1 MPKMVENT
9 WQKIKRNQRILA
21 SAVVCNPTLV
31 LYSINKVLSIFRPT
45 YLLDPAFDAWVDP
58 LLDVH
63 AHDRSCKVFVVLMV
77 VLQIVLYVPRSLDLG
92 TTRIRGKECPGT
104 PNEICWNDD

>member
-1 MPKMVENT
+1 MAEKT
-9 WQKIKRNQRILA
+9 WLKLKRNQRMLA

-63 AHDRSCKVFVVLMV
+63 AHDRSCKVFVLLMV
-77 VLQIVLYVPRSLDLG
+77 ALQIVLYVPRTPDVG
-92 TTRIRGKECPGT
+92 TTRIRGKESPEA
-104 PNEICWNDD
+104 PNAICCHDD